1 MPAYKDK
8 SNKWYILTYAKD
20 GNGDKV
26 RKSKRGFTTKAEA
39 LNWEREFLVKDTDSI
54 DMTLKSF
61 IDTLSRQS
69 KSFTINYY
77 QRQNIFN

>member
-20 GNGDKV
+20 ANGDKV

-39 LNWEREFLVKDTDSI
+39 LKWEREFLVKDTDSI

-61 IDTLSRQS
+61 IDTLSRQR

-77 QRQNIFN
+77 QR

>member
-39 LNWEREFLVKDTDSI
+39 LKWEREFLVKDTDSI

-61 IDTLSRQS
+61 IDTLSRQR

-77 QRQNIFN
+77 QR

>member
-20 GNGDKV
+20 TNGDKV

-39 LNWEREFLVKDTDSI
+39 LKWEREFLVKDTDSI

-61 IDTLSRQS
+61 IDTLSRQR

-77 QRQNIFN
+77 QR